1 MEGIEPLCAG
11 VVDEL
16 SVERIADGIVLDLWL
31 PLVLVVEGGGVELG
45 VGLVDPLSVGLL
57 DGLVPVLVL
66 VNGRVE
72 LCTSAVDELFAGL
85 VPKGGAGPC
94 VNGVEGLFV
103 GLVDID
109 FPLLVPIIM
118 LGVGLRTDGDNVL
131 FDEGLINEVA
141 NNTSEF
147 EFSQHAYRSFCGTN
161 SENEIYNSLVS
172 MYLRKLPLILPE
184 TAIDGWVLAL
194 ARVGWGT
201 NFGSWIVRRLTRA
214 P

>member
-1 MEGIEPLCAG
+1 MEGIEPSCAG

-16 SVERIADGIVLDLWL
+16 SVERIADGIVLDLWP
-31 PLVLVVEGGGVELG
+31 PLVLVEGGGVELG

-57 DGLVPVLVL
+57 DGLVPVPVL

-94 VNGVEGLFV
+94 VSVVEGLFV

-109 FPLLVPIIM
+109 FPLLVPMIM
-118 LGVGLRTDGDNVL
+118 LGVRLRTDGDNVL

-161 SENEIYNSLVS
+161 SENEIYNNGFVS
-172 MYLRKLPLILPE
+172 MYLHKLPLILPE
-184 TAIDGWVLAL
+184 TASDGWVL
-194 ARVGWGT
+194 GWGT

>member
-1 MEGIEPLCAG
+1 MEGIEPSCAG

-16 SVERIADGIVLDLWL
+16 SVERIADGTIVLDLWL
-31 PLVLVVEGGGVELG
+31 PLVLVGGGVELG
-45 VGLVDPLSVGLL
+45 VGLL
-57 DGLVPVLVL
+57 DGLVPVPVL

-94 VNGVEGLFV
+94 VSVVEGLFV

-109 FPLLVPIIM
+109 FPLLVPMIM
-118 LGVGLRTDGDNVL
+118 LEVGLRTDGDNVL
-131 FDEGLINEVA
+131 FDEGLINNEVA

-147 EFSQHAYRSFCGTN
+147 EFSQHAYRPFCGTN
-161 SENEIYNSLVS
+161 SENEIYNSFVS
-172 MYLRKLPLILPE
+172 MYLHKLPLILPE
-184 TAIDGWVLAL
+184 TASDGWVAL
-194 ARVGWGT
+194 TRVGWGT
-201 NFGSWIVRRLTRA
+201 NFGSLTGGKDSSCSSFQART

>member
-31 PLVLVVEGGGVELG
+31 PLVLVEGGGVELG

-57 DGLVPVLVL
+57 DGLVPVPVL

-94 VNGVEGLFV
+94 VSVVEGLCV
-103 GLVDID
+103 
-109 FPLLVPIIM
+109 
-118 LGVGLRTDGDNVL
+118 
-131 FDEGLINEVA
+131 
-141 NNTSEF
+141 
-147 EFSQHAYRSFCGTN
+147 
-161 SENEIYNSLVS
+161 
-172 MYLRKLPLILPE
+172 
-184 TAIDGWVLAL
+184 
-194 ARVGWGT
+194 
-201 NFGSWIVRRLTRA
+201 
-214 P
+214 